1 MVWWVKHIT
10 SETQWWTIPMSSA
23 LGIYEIVPL
32 LVAGNPSNI
41 VWELSFSIL
50 STIPYRMELLDMY
63 QCNKPFKNVF
73 FTVYKHYTYIIHTLY
88 IHYTYIIHTC
98 MHACMHACIHPYIHT
113 YIYIY
118 ILNSHFESTV
128 APPKR
133 PNQNAI
139 FTATS
144 PQGTRG
150 KNTLKVKQKP
160 MRSGACTVFAL
171 QNIALFV
178 GFYELLYLFGVSKS
192 HS

>member
-41 VWELSFSIL
+41 VWEFSFSIL

-63 QCNKPFKNVF
+63 QCSKPLFF
-73 FTVYKHYTYIIHTLY
+73 FTGYKHYTDIIHTLY

-98 MHACMHACIHPYIHT
+98 MHACMHASIHPYIHT
-113 YIYIY
+113 YIYTQQPFWEH
-118 ILNSHFESTV
+118 SGSTETTK
-128 APPKR
+128 PKCHLYC
-133 PNQNAI
+133 NL
-139 FTATS
+139 S
-144 PQGTRG
+144 LGHKG
-150 KNTLKVKQKP
+150 KTHPKGEKKL